1 MVHWYI
7 ELLRRGLPPSN
18 GGESSFAIAQAR
30 GLTPLPALPPYA
42 VRTPHLHG
50 GPTTAAPTMRPRDL
64 PRNWAGVRR
73 TARTQIIPR
82 RGAAWMARTQE

>member
-1 MVHWYI
+1 MGSNDDELVHWYI

-18 GGESSFAIAQAR
+18 GGESSFAIAQAH

-50 GPTTAAPTMRPRDL
+50 GPTTAAPTMRP
-64 PRNWAGVRR
+64 
-73 TARTQIIPR
+73 
-82 RGAAWMARTQE
+82 